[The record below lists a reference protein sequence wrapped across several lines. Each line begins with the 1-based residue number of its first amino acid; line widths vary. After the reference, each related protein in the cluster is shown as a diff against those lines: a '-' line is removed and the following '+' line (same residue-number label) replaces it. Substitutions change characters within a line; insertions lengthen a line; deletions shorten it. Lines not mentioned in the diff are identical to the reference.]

1 MLRKWAQDHTKDST
15 ISLSDASTQIFLST
29 LCLFTWVGR
38 VQKRTVLQQVGDKLK
53 SVDSASVALSSA
65 TTWPARPLCPWE
77 AGLHNPGLDAASP
90 EGQLPRRPGG
100 GSPARNGASATRELA
115 SVSATA
121 PSGSLGNQKW
131 WRAQFRE
138 AGSGTPGML
147 SESLYC

>member
-1 MLRKWAQDHTKDST
+1 M
-15 ISLSDASTQIFLST
+15 SLSDASTQIFLST
-29 LCLFTWVGR
+29 LYLFTWVGR
-38 VQKRTVLQQVGDKLK
+38 VQKRTILRLVGRRTVLRLAGDKL
-53 SVDSASVALSSA
+53 ALSSA

-100 GSPARNGASATRELA
+100 GSPARNGASAARELA

-131 WRAQFRE
+131 
-138 AGSGTPGML
+138 
-147 SESLYC
+147 